1 MCRTFLSSS
10 EFVSP
15 SHPDRVADDLAAKV
29 IDDIQHKD
37 GVSSHAAIE
46 VFLTRDTVIFSGEA
60 VTSLQITDDYLR
72 EVVRYVF
79 DKCGYIPEMRRFWI
93 KDEVVLADDIQIE
106 NRIVPQSPDI
116 ALGTTDKAEE
126 SGWNDQGIYFSSAD
140 NSNDKL
146 LGYPMYVATLIGE
159 NLHAL
164 SRQTIKYSDEYP
176 VVLGPDIK
184 VVVTCE
190 VKEDG
195 FTPIQVTAL
204 TIAVAHASVSNIGV
218 VREVVKGFVSYILF
232 ENSISVSDDCQWVIN
247 GTGRFVV
254 MGSVSDTSMTGRK
267 ISVNHPSAGPLW
279 CNKMIGGGS
288 LVKPWH
294 ASDLILNIAS
304 RYVANHIVRSGLSSY
319 AVVGCAG
326 AIGQKGLQSLFI
338 KGDEYFDEVYGVPV
352 TEYFK
357 NSLEW
362 TPYALAKRFC
372 FFNEGFDFNQI
383 VHGNF
388 FGNSQPW
395 EVCDK
400 MIIED
405 LKHYML

>member
-1 MCRTFLSSS
+1 MLLSSS
-10 EFVSP
+10 EFVSVGH
-15 SHPDRVADDLAAKV
+15 SDRVADDLAAKV

-37 GVSSHAAIE
+37 GPLSHAAIE
-46 VFLTRDTVIFSGEA
+46 VFLTRNSVIFSGEA

-72 EVVRYVF
+72 EVVKYVF
-79 DKCGYIPEMRRFWI
+79 DKCGYIPEMRRFWT
-93 KDEVVLADDIQIE
+93 KDEVILADDIQIE

-140 NSNDKL
+140 CSNGKM

-159 NLHAL
+159 KLHAL
-164 SRQTIKYSDEYP
+164 SRQTIKYHGDYSII
-176 VVLGPDIK
+176 LGPDIK
-184 VVVTCE
+184 VIATCE

-204 TIAVAHASVSNIGV
+204 TIAIAHASASRIDV
-218 VREVVKGFVSYILF
+218 VREFVQEFVLNVLRENNVV
-232 ENSISVSDDCQWVIN
+232 VSDYCQWVIN

-294 ASDLILNIAS
+294 ASDLILNVAS

-338 KGDEYFDEVYGVPV
+338 KGDEHFDKVYGVPV
-352 TEYFK
+352 IEYFK
-357 NSLEW
+357 NALEW
-362 TPYALAKRFC
+362 TPYALAKRFS
-372 FFNEGFDFNQI
+372 FFSDAFDFNQI
-383 VHGNF
+383 VHDNF

-395 EVCDK
+395 EICDNT
-400 MIIED
+400 IVDD
-405 LKHYML
+405 LRYYAL